1 MSKSAQTPIQI
12 IKDHL
17 DERAK
22 ADPQFA
28 ASYAKK
34 DKSIDA
40 CFAFIIKEARK
51 RASSNVCCM
60 TDDEVFGL
68 AIHYYDEDDINLSES
83 EVKNAAKTAKVK
95 TSATSKPATQA
106 TKAKAPKSSSRKK
119 RVCDCD
125 PNEVRTPEPKKQIIQ
140 LELFDFD

>member
-1 MSKSAQTPIQI
+1 MSQKAKTPIQI

-106 TKAKAPKSSSRKK
+106 TKAPKSTSRKK
-119 RVCDCD
+119 RVSECD

>member
-1 MSKSAQTPIQI
+1 MSQKAKTPIQI

-95 TSATSKPATQA
+95 TSATSTPATPA
-106 TKAKAPKSSSRKK
+106 TKAPKSTSRKK
-119 RVCDCD
+119 RVSECD

>member
-1 MSKSAQTPIQI
+1 MSKSAQTSIQI

-106 TKAKAPKSSSRKK
+106 TKAPKSTSRKK
-119 RVCDCD
+119 RVSECD

>member
-106 TKAKAPKSSSRKK
+106 TKAPKSTSRKK
-119 RVCDCD
+119 RVSECD